1 MTWPARLWPASALL
15 WLWLSGAAPQDA
27 DGVLARMDQEAAAF
41 RDLTA
46 RITKVAYTAVLQE
59 TSQESGSV
67 WMKRAGGRVIMKV
80 EITQPE
86 ARSVALEG
94 TTAQIYYPKIRT
106 VQIYEL
112 GKNRALIDQ
121 FSLLGFGTS
130 RRDLE
135 RNYAIRLGGEETV
148 EGRRTVRLVLTPRSA
163 KVLERVRQVELWIP
177 LDAGY
182 PVRQRFLQP
191 AGDYYLISYSDIR
204 RNTGLP
210 DSACRL
216 NLPRDVRREYPQK

>member
-1 MTWPARLWPASALL
+1 MSLPARLLPTGAVFWLL
-15 WLWLSGAAPQDA
+15 LAGAAPQDA

-46 RITKVAYTAVLQE
+46 RLTKVAYTAVLQE
-59 TSQESGSV
+59 TSQESGHV
-67 WMKRAGGRVIMKV
+67 WMKRDGNRVLMKV

-94 TTAQIYYPKIRT
+94 TTAQIYFPKIRT
-106 VQIYEL
+106 VQIYDL
-112 GKNRALIDQ
+112 GKDRALIDQ

-148 EGRRTVRLVLTPRSA
+148 EGRRTVRLELTPKSA
-163 KVLERVRQVELWIP
+163 RVLERVRQVELWIP

-191 AGDYYLISYSDIR
+191 GGDYYLISYSDMR
-204 RNTGLP
+204 RNIGLA
-210 DSACRL
+210 DAACRL
-216 NLPRDVRREYPQK
+216 SLPPDVRREYPQK